1 MIFLDCIVKILV
13 SAAEDKD
20 GSRGEDEE
28 RSSRVRGVKN
38 FGKWRAESAGQRRT
52 RVQIL
57 ITPPT
62 ACSARPSIALGYEH
76 RDLPGAGRRT
86 ETQNA

>member
-38 FGKWRAESAGQRRT
+38 FGKVVARHFRISRAAPNTGTNLDNSPHGLFCPA
-52 RVQIL
+52 
-57 ITPPT
+57 
-62 ACSARPSIALGYEH
+62 EH
-76 RDLPGAGRRT
+76 CIGL
-86 ETQNA
+86 